1 MSFWRFQGAQ
11 KWNIGLKWVISGDF
25 GKDCYLHCSFRR
37 VALPHFT
44 ENSFGVHPHET
55 DNCARVVSI
64 ISMLTDR
71 PGISNWNFGA
81 RKKISLE
88 TS

>member
-1 MSFWRFQGAQ
+1 MKHWTKMGNFRR
-11 KWNIGLKWVISGDF
+11 L

-71 PGISNWNFGA
+71 PGISN
-81 RKKISLE
+81 
-88 TS
+88 